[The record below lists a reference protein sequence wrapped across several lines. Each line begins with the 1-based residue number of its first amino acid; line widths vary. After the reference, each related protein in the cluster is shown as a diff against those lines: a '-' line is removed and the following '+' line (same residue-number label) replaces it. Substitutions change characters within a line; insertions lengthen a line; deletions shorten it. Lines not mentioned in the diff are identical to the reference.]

1 MHASAAV
8 VPVQDTSLKASGA
21 QWDNSSSAETSALG
35 LQHEEWIKCSVHV
48 LHGAS
53 PLQFQ
58 DMINLQLRGISPGE
72 FN

>member
-1 MHASAAV
+1 MS
-8 VPVQDTSLKASGA
+8 TGSSLKATGPP
-21 QWDNSSSAETSALG
+21 WDKSSPGIEMMVRG
-35 LQHEEWIKCSVHV
+35 LQREEWIKCSAHV

-53 PLQFQ
+53 LLQFQ